1 MAWLQGDADRSRGRE
16 LRPGCEYVAL
26 CTEEIRA
33 LGSVAPMP
41 PRSSA
46 SVTITF
52 GLVSV
57 PVKLFSTV
65 SPKTVTFE
73 QQHAVCGGKLKQQF
87 ICIEDDMVVP
97 RDATTK
103 SFSLARGTRVTFTED
118 ELARLKSPRT
128 DELELQEFL
137 PRGAVDS
144 LFFAKTYFVG
154 AGDGGD
160 PGYRLLVESL
170 NATGTIALGRLF
182 TRGRDQLVLVE
193 ATGGRLLLRELFYDD
208 EVKSVDEI
216 PVPTAEAIP
225 DVDVELARRIIEQ
238 RRQPAFAPE
247 RYRDTYPDRVR
258 AAAEEKA
265 AGREVPMP
273 ERTPKRKVVNMVDAL
288 RETLATSAPGT
299 SAVAVAPP
307 PPPKAPASVRSLPTA
322 RRADDETAAES
333 QRTGSPGA

>member
-1 MAWLQGDADRSRGRE
+1 MA
-16 LRPGCEYVAL
+16 
-26 CTEEIRA
+26 
-33 LGSVAPMP
+33 

-57 PVKLFSTV
+57 PVKLFSAV
-65 SPKTVTFE
+65 SPKTVSFE
-73 QQHAVCGGKLKQQF
+73 QHHAACGGKLKQQF
-87 ICIEDDMVVP
+87 VCVEDDKVVP
-97 RDATTK
+97 REATTK
-103 SFSLARGTRVTFTED
+103 SFSVARGKRVMFSEE
-118 ELARLKSPRT
+118 ELTRLKSPRT

-154 AGDGGD
+154 TGDGGD
-160 PGYRLLVESL
+160 AGYRLLVESL
-170 NATGTIALGRLF
+170 NATGTVALGRLF

-273 ERTPKRKVVNMVDAL
+273 ERAPKRKVVNMIDAL
-288 RETLATSAPGT
+288 RETLATSAPAA
-299 SAVAVAPP
+299 SAAAVAP